1 MHAKSAKELEA
12 QWTSTSWF
20 RASSEPPHRYHA
32 PNLRLRRTLSWL
44 DRAEQEYCRRDEV
57 DEDAGFIFYW
67 IAFNS
72 AYGQLGSAWSDPER
86 ESESFKTYLEKIIH
100 CDYQAIK
107 EAIFPELVY
116 QIRTFVNNKYV
127 YQPFWTHHNREQGHH
142 QDWERGYRSNTEAVL
157 RALSQGSP
165 TVLRELFYRLYTLRN
180 QLLHGG
186 ATWKSSVNRHQVEAG
201 ARIMSSLV
209 PHFIEVMIEHP
220 NDWGPPRY
228 PVVQERGP
236 QSGWTGTG

>member
-1 MHAKSAKELEA
+1 MSAKSAKELEA
-12 QWTSTSWF
+12 QWTSAHWF
-20 RASSEPPHRYHA
+20 RSSNELTHADQA
-32 PNLRLRRTLSWL
+32 PNLRLRRALSWL
-44 DRAEQEYCRRDEV
+44 DRAEQEYRRRD
-57 DEDAGFIFYW
+57 DEDADAAFIFYW

-72 AYGQLGSAWSDPER
+72 AYGQLGSPWSDTEK
-86 ESESFKTYLEKIIH
+86 ESESFRRYLEKIID

-107 EAIFPELVY
+107 EAIFPELVR

-157 RALSQGSP
+157 QALSQGRP

-186 ATWKSSVNRHQVEAG
+186 ATWKSSVNRHQIEAG
-201 ARIMSSLV
+201 AKIMSSLV
-209 PHFIEVMIEHP
+209 PRFIEVMIEHP

-236 QSGWTGTG
+236 QSGWTGTR